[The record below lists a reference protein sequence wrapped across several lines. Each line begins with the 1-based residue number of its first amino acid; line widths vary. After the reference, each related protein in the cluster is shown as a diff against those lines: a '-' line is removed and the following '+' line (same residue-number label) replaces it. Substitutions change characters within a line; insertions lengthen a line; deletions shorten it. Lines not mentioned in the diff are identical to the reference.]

1 MDKLRIVGWTSFD
14 DDYPMTLD
22 NSKLFN
28 EKLHLVAKEIGENGY
43 FFSGEEHQNGLTGMP
58 VFSDGTA
65 FRASM
70 RTWGYI
76 MASVN
81 SSKTRQYS
89 YMDFYMSLG
98 EEAIMPEYI
107 PLDILP
113 KEVEEVLPGC
123 TVEEDQQLISQSIS
137 MDMGLMTTDKVIET
151 LYELMSKE
159 KKGL

>member
-22 NSKLFN
+22 DSELFN
-28 EKLHLVAKEIGENGY
+28 EKLHLVAQEIGKNGY
-43 FFSGEEHQNGLTGMP
+43 FFSGEEHQNSLTGMP

-81 SSKTRQYS
+81 SSKTQQYN
-89 YMDFYMSLG
+89 YMDFYMSSCCESKL
-98 EEAIMPEYI
+98 PEY
-107 PLDILP
+107 
-113 KEVEEVLPGC
+113 KEIKVKPSLVKEESVGC
-123 TVEEDQQLISQSIS
+123 TTVEDRQIVAEAMSY
-137 MDMGLMTTDKVIET
+137 GFPFMTTDKV
-151 LYELMSKE
+151 LKKYYE
-159 KKGL
+159 KKLNE